1 MNQPLKLVIVDD
13 HPVVLEGLSNMLLQ
27 FRWIEIVG
35 KFNSAL
41 EAMPFLRKTP
51 VDMVITDINLP
62 EINGIEF
69 CRKIKEELD
78 EVRVIGMS
86 TFHDPAYAREMIQAG
101 GSGFM
106 TKNASTQEIENL
118 IHLVN
123 QGSIVINPML
133 KEEKPLRFDSAQAPM
148 VTRREKEVL
157 ALIADGL
164 TNKEIA
170 DRLFVSIST
179 IDSHRKN
186 LLSKFQV
193 LNTAALISQAAKHGL
208 L

>member
-1 MNQPLKLVIVDD
+1 MNKAIKLVIVDD
-13 HPVVLEGLSNMLLQ
+13 HPVVLEGLSNMLAQ
-27 FRWIEIVG
+27 FSWIEISG

-41 EAMPFLRKTP
+41 EAMPFLRKTK

-69 CRKIKEELD
+69 CRKIKEELSD
-78 EVRVIGMS
+78 VRVVGMS
-86 TFHDPAYAREMIQAG
+86 TFHDPAYAREMILAG

-106 TKNASTQEIENL
+106 TKNASTQEIESL
-118 IHLVN
+118 ISLVSE
-123 QGSIVINPML
+123 GGIAVNPML
-133 KEEKPLRFDSAQAPM
+133 KEEKPLRFLSEQAPI

-157 ALIADGL
+157 SLIADGL

>member
-1 MNQPLKLVIVDD
+1 
-13 HPVVLEGLSNMLLQ
+13 
-27 FRWIEIVG
+27 
-35 KFNSAL
+35 
-41 EAMPFLRKTP
+41 
-51 VDMVITDINLP
+51 MVITDINLP

-69 CRKIKEELD
+69 CRKIKEELSD
-78 EVRVIGMS
+78 VRVVGMS
-86 TFHDPAYAREMIQAG
+86 TFHDLAYAREMIQAG

-106 TKNASTQEIENL
+106 TKNASTQEIESL
-118 IHLVN
+118 ISLVSE
-123 QGSIVINPML
+123 GGIAVNPML
-133 KEEKPLRFDSAQAPM
+133 KEEKPLRFLSEQAPI

-157 ALIADGL
+157 SLIADGL

>member
-69 CRKIKEELD
+69 CRKIKEELA

-123 QGSIVINPML
+123 QGGIVINPML
-133 KEEKPLRFDSAQAPM
+133 KEEKPLRFDSGQAPI

-186 LLSKFQV
+186 LLNKFQV